1 MIKTT
6 FVGIITLLL
15 FIACGEKEDNKA
27 GPIAGAPLAGTISE
41 ETGARFSGKNA
52 FAHVEALTAFGPRP
66 IGSEAYQKSLKYLET
81 ELAKLGWET
90 TRQTFTGITPV
101 GPQEFTNLL
110 ARYSPDSDP
119 DWSSS
124 TPFLLCSH
132 LDTKLF
138 AEFEFLGVNDSGSST
153 GVLVEMARVLSA
165 KNEGAKNVELVFF
178 DGEEA
183 ILKNI
188 NRKDGLYGSRYYAS
202 QLEKRSIKPQI
213 GIVLDIVGDPNI
225 PLLIGGDTH
234 QKLRSHTES
243 AASKLNLQDWVRPYN
258 GTILDDQV
266 PLMNRANLAV
276 LHLIGHFS
284 DASYWHKKG
293 DTLDKITPGALENTG
308 KLTLQVLHQL
318 TK

>member
-1 MIKTT
+1 MIKTI
-6 FVGIITLLL
+6 FAGILVLIL
-15 FIACGEKEDNKA
+15 FIACGEKEEEPK
-27 GPIAGAPLAGTISE
+27 PITGATIAGTISE
-41 ETGARFSGKNA
+41 ESVSEFSGKNA

-66 IGSEAYQKSLKYLET
+66 IGSEAYQKSLQYLET
-81 ELAKLGWET
+81 ELAKLGWKT
-90 TRQTFTGITPV
+90 KRQTFTGITPI

-119 DWSSS
+119 DWNSS

-153 GVLVEMARVLSA
+153 GVLVEMARVLSV

-188 NRKDGLYGSRYYAS
+188 QSKDGLYGSRYYAA
-202 QLEKRSIKPQI
+202 QLDKRLIKPQI
-213 GIVLDIVGDPNI
+213 GIVLDIVGDPKI

-234 QKLRSHTES
+234 QKLESHTRS
-243 AASKLNLQDWVRPYN
+243 AASKLNLQNWVQPHA
-258 GTILDDQV
+258 GTILDDHV

-276 LHLIGHFS
+276 LHLIGNFS
-284 DASYWHKKG
+284 DADYWHEKG

-308 KLTLQVLHQL
+308 KLTLQILHQL

>member
-1 MIKTT
+1 VIKTT
-6 FVGIITLLL
+6 AAGIIALLL
-15 FIACGEKEDNKA
+15 FIACGEKEEDKPE
-27 GPIAGAPLAGTISE
+27 PISGAPITGTIAE
-41 ETGARFSGKNA
+41 EAVAEFSGKNA

-66 IGSEAYQKSLKYLET
+66 IGSEAYQKSLQYLEA
-81 ELAKLGWET
+81 ELAKLGWKT
-90 TRQTFTGITPV
+90 KRQTFTGITPI

-110 ARYSPDSDP
+110 ARYAPDSDP
-119 DWSSS
+119 DWNSS

-138 AEFEFLGVNDSGSST
+138 AEFEFLGANDSGSST

-188 NRKDGLYGSRYYAS
+188 KSKDGLYGSRYYAA
-202 QLEKRSIKPQI
+202 QLDKRSIKPQI
-213 GIVLDIVGDPNI
+213 GIVLDIVGDSNI

-234 QKLRSHTES
+234 PALKSQTQS
-243 AASKLNLQDWVRPYN
+243 AASKLSLQNWVTPYP
-258 GTILDDQV
+258 GIILDDHV

-276 LHLIGHFS
+276 LHLIGDFNKTT
-284 DASYWHKKG
+284 YWHKKG

>member
-6 FVGIITLLL
+6 FAGAIALVFL
-15 FIACGEKEDNKA
+15 IACSREKE
-27 GPIAGAPLAGTISE
+27 GPKPVSVASITGTISA
-41 ETGARFSGKNA
+41 ETIEKFSGKKA
-52 FAHVEALTAFGPRP
+52 LTHIEALTVFGPRP
-66 IGSEAYQKSLKYLET
+66 IGSEAYQLSLHYLET
-81 ELAKLGWET
+81 KLAQLGWKT
-90 TRQTFTGITPV
+90 KRQSFTGITPI

-110 ARYSPDSDP
+110 ARYSPGSEP
-119 DWSSS
+119 DWNSS

-132 LDTKLF
+132 LDTKLY

-153 GVLVEMARVLSA
+153 GVLVEIARVLSE
-165 KNEGAKNVELVFF
+165 KNEGAQNIELVFF

-202 QLEKRSIKPQI
+202 QLDKRRVKPQI
-213 GIVLDIVGDPNI
+213 GIVLDIVGDPKI

-234 QKLRSHTES
+234 QKLKSHTQS
-243 AASKLNLQDWVRPYN
+243 AASKLSLQNWVRPHPM
-258 GTILDDQV
+258 TIIDDHV
-266 PLMNRANLAV
+266 PLMNRANLPV
-276 LHLIGHFS
+276 LHLIGNFS
-284 DASYWHKKG
+284 EATYWHQKG
-293 DTLDKITPGALENTG
+293 DTLDKITFGALENTG

>member
-1 MIKTT
+1 MIKTI
-6 FVGIITLLL
+6 FAGILVLIL
-15 FIACGEKEDNKA
+15 FIACGEKEEEPK
-27 GPIAGAPLAGTISE
+27 PITGATIAGTISE
-41 ETGARFSGKNA
+41 ESASEFSGKNA

-66 IGSEAYQKSLKYLET
+66 IGSEAYQKSLQYLET
-81 ELAKLGWET
+81 ELAKLGWKT
-90 TRQTFTGITPV
+90 KRQTFTGITPI

-119 DWSSS
+119 DWNSS

-153 GVLVEMARVLSA
+153 GVLVEMARVLSV

-188 NRKDGLYGSRYYAS
+188 QSKDGLYGSRYYAA
-202 QLEKRSIKPQI
+202 QLDKRLIKPQI
-213 GIVLDIVGDPNI
+213 GIVLDIVGDPKI

-234 QKLRSHTES
+234 QKLESHTRS
-243 AASKLNLQDWVRPYN
+243 AASKLNLQNWVQPHA
-258 GTILDDQV
+258 GTILDDHV

-276 LHLIGHFS
+276 LHLIGNFS
-284 DASYWHKKG
+284 DADYWHEKG

-308 KLTLQVLHQL
+308 KLTLQILHQL

>member
-1 MIKTT
+1 VIKTI
-6 FVGIITLLL
+6 FAGILVLIL
-15 FIACGEKEDNKA
+15 FIACGEKEEEPK
-27 GPIAGAPLAGTISE
+27 PITGATIAGTISE
-41 ETGARFSGKNA
+41 ESVSEFSGKNA

-66 IGSEAYQKSLKYLET
+66 IGSEAYQKSLQYLET
-81 ELAKLGWET
+81 ELAKLGWKT
-90 TRQTFTGITPV
+90 KRQTFTGITPI

-119 DWSSS
+119 DWNSS

-153 GVLVEMARVLSA
+153 GVLVEMARVLSV

-188 NRKDGLYGSRYYAS
+188 QSKDGLYGSRYYAA
-202 QLEKRSIKPQI
+202 QLDKRLIKPQI
-213 GIVLDIVGDPNI
+213 GIVLDIVGDPKI

-234 QKLRSHTES
+234 QKLESHTRS
-243 AASKLNLQDWVRPYN
+243 AASKLNLQNWVQPHA
-258 GTILDDQV
+258 GTILDDHV

-276 LHLIGHFS
+276 LHLIGNFS
-284 DASYWHKKG
+284 DADYWHEKG

-308 KLTLQVLHQL
+308 KLTLQILHQL

>member
-1 MIKTT
+1 MIKTI
-6 FVGIITLLL
+6 FAGILVLILV
-15 FIACGEKEDNKA
+15 IACGEKEEEPK
-27 GPIAGAPLAGTISE
+27 PITGATIAGTISE
-41 ETGARFSGKNA
+41 ESVSEFSGKNA

-66 IGSEAYQKSLKYLET
+66 IGSEAYQKSLQYLET
-81 ELAKLGWET
+81 ELAKLGWKT
-90 TRQTFTGITPV
+90 KRQNFTGITPI

-119 DWSSS
+119 DWNSS

-153 GVLVEMARVLSA
+153 GVLVEMARVLSV

-188 NRKDGLYGSRYYAS
+188 QSKDGLYGSRYYAA
-202 QLEKRSIKPQI
+202 QLDKRLIKPQI
-213 GIVLDIVGDPNI
+213 GIVLDIVGDPKI

-234 QKLRSHTES
+234 QKLESHTRS
-243 AASKLNLQDWVRPYN
+243 AASKLNLQNWVQPHA
-258 GTILDDQV
+258 GTILDDHV

-276 LHLIGHFS
+276 LHLIGNFS
-284 DASYWHKKG
+284 DADYWHEKG

-308 KLTLQVLHQL
+308 KLTLQILHQL

>member
-6 FVGIITLLL
+6 FAGIIALLV
-15 FIACGEKEDNKA
+15 FIACGEKEKE
-27 GPIAGAPLAGTISE
+27 PQSI
-41 ETGARFSGKNA
+41 TGALITGAIAKETIIEFSGENA
-52 FAHVEALTAFGPRP
+52 FAQVSALTAFGPRP
-66 IGSEAYQKSLKYLET
+66 IGSEAYQKSLQYLET
-81 ELAKLGWET
+81 QLANFGWKT
-90 TRQTFTGITPV
+90 KRQTFTGITPI

-110 ARYSPDSDP
+110 ARYTPDSEP
-119 DWSSS
+119 DWNSS

-153 GVLVEMARVLSA
+153 GVLVELARVLSF
-165 KNEGAKNVELVFF
+165 KNEGARNIELVFF

-202 QLEKRSIKPQI
+202 QLDKRSVKPQI
-213 GIVLDIVGDPNI
+213 GIVLDIVGDPEI

-234 QKLRSHTES
+234 QKLGNHAHS
-243 AASKLNLQDWVRPYN
+243 AASKLGLKNWVKRHT
-258 GTILDDQV
+258 GSILDDHI
-266 PLMNRANLAV
+266 PLMSRANLAV
-276 LHLIGHFS
+276 LHLIGNFS
-284 DASYWHKKG
+284 EAAYWHKKG
-293 DTLDKITPGALENTG
+293 DTLDKITPGALKNTG
-308 KLTLQVLHQL
+308 QLTLQILHQL

>member
-1 MIKTT
+1 MIKTI
-6 FVGIITLLL
+6 FAGILVLIL
-15 FIACGEKEDNKA
+15 FIACGEKEEEPK
-27 GPIAGAPLAGTISE
+27 PITGAAIAGTISE
-41 ETGARFSGKNA
+41 ESVSEFSGKNA

-66 IGSEAYQKSLKYLET
+66 IGSEAYQKSLQYLET
-81 ELAKLGWET
+81 ELAKLGWKT
-90 TRQTFTGITPV
+90 KRQTFTGITPI

-119 DWSSS
+119 DWNSS

-153 GVLVEMARVLSA
+153 GVLVEMARVLSV

-188 NRKDGLYGSRYYAS
+188 QSKDGLYGSRYYAA
-202 QLEKRSIKPQI
+202 QLEKRLIKPQI
-213 GIVLDIVGDPNI
+213 GIVLDIVGDPKI

-234 QKLRSHTES
+234 QKL
-243 AASKLNLQDWVRPYN
+243 A
-258 GTILDDQV
+258 
-266 PLMNRANLAV
+266 
-276 LHLIGHFS
+276 
-284 DASYWHKKG
+284 
-293 DTLDKITPGALENTG
+293 
-308 KLTLQVLHQL
+308 
-318 TK
+318 